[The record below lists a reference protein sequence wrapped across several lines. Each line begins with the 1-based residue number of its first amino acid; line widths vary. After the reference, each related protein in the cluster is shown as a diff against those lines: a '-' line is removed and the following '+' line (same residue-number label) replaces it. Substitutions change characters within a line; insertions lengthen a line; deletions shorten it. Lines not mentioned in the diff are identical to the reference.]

1 MKKVLIL
8 FIICAISID
17 QMSAHIKDTIQNISS
32 LDNNLSQS
40 PHQKTSFL
48 EKPYAGFIIPTVFI
62 SYGVIAHNNDF
73 LKQLDR
79 HTHKV
84 VSNHFTGKIHIDDYT
99 QYVPAIA
106 VYGLDLAGLKAKHS
120 VIDRT
125 FLMASSYLISTA
137 SVQIVKRTTKIQRP
151 DESSRSSFPSGHTA
165 TAFVGAH
172 LLFKEY
178 KDTSPWIGI
187 AGYVVASGT
196 GAMRVLNKR
205 HWVSDVVIGAG
216 IGMLSVEL
224 SYLLLPAF
232 QKLTGKKE
240 TQTNLVVA
248 PVVSYHNYGLGLA
261 YSF

>member
-1 MKKVLIL
+1 MRKVLIL
-8 FIICAISID
+8 FIIFATCD
-17 QMSAHIKDTIQNISS
+17 CQMSAYTKDTIQNFSS

-40 PHQKTSFL
+40 SHHKTTFL
-48 EKPYAGFIIPTVFI
+48 EKPYAGFIIPTVLI
-62 SYGVIAHNNDF
+62 SYGVLAHNSDF
-73 LKQLDR
+73 LKRLDR
-79 HTHKV
+79 HTHKE
-84 VSNHFTGKIHIDDYT
+84 VSNRFTCKIHIDDYT

-106 VYGLDLAGLKAKHS
+106 VYGLDLAGLKAKHR

-137 SVQIVKRTTKIQRP
+137 SVQTLKRTTKIQRP

-178 KDTSPWIGI
+178 KDTSPWIGV

-196 GAMRVLNKR
+196 GVLRVLNRR
-205 HWVSDVVIGAG
+205 HWVSDVVTGAG

-232 QKLTGKKE
+232 QKLTGEKE
-240 TQTNLVVA
+240 TQTKLVVA
-248 PVVSYHNYGLGLA
+248 PVVGNNNYGLGLA
-261 YSF
+261 YTF